1 MTTISKKTARQL
13 SYDNL
18 RNKYIAL
25 FKNIL
30 EFENLDIDS
39 KNYLMNKVLYNG
51 QIAAFNLKTP
61 SSVDYKE
68 LAFATFTEVSWK
80 WNDAPKEIRVLNA
93 RNAPYFP
100 EGALKVDEEAV
111 ILKLDFRPINYINE
125 YVQRIYD
132 IQATINT
139 NLIVHKLPFIIKST
153 DNKTVSTIER
163 ILANENIVS
172 LDDLTL
178 EVLETKAPYLI
189 DKLQLYLSETEA
201 ELLTIL
207 GIDNVKFEKKAQM
220 TKDEVNANN
229 EEITSYRR
237 LYKAKFEAFF
247 EKINEILGHN
257 ITIKEIEPDEIIVED
272 DGEEEVENELH
283 YR

>member
-1 MTTISKKTARQL
+1 MSMSRKNLRRL
-13 SYDNL
+13 SFDNL

-30 EFENLDIDS
+30 EFEGLDIDS
-39 KNYLMNKVLYNG
+39 KSYLMNKILYNG
-51 QIAAFNLKTP
+51 QIAAFNLRTP

-68 LAFATFTEVSWK
+68 LAFATFSEVSWK
-80 WNDAPKEIRVLNA
+80 WNDAPLEVLVLNA

-100 EGALKVDEEAV
+100 KSLLKVDEEVV

-220 TKDEVNANN
+220 TKDEINANN

-247 EKINEILGHN
+247 DKVNEILGHN
-257 ITIKEIEPDEIIVED
+257 ITIKEIQPDEIIVED
-272 DGEEEVENELH
+272 VSKEEVENE
-283 YR
+283 

>member
-1 MTTISKKTARQL
+1 MSISKKDLRRL
-13 SYDNL
+13 SFNNL

-39 KNYLMNKVLYNG
+39 KNYLMDKVLYNG
-51 QIAAFNLKTP
+51 KICAFNLQTP
-61 SSVDYKE
+61 ASVDYKE
-68 LAFATFTEVSWK
+68 LAFATFAEVSWK
-80 WNDAPKEIRVLNA
+80 WNNAPLEVSVLNE

-100 EGALKVDEEAV
+100 KSLLKVDEEAV

-125 YVQRIYD
+125 YVQRIFD

-153 DNKTVSTIER
+153 DNKTISTIER

-220 TKDEVNANN
+220 TKDEINANN

-247 EKINEILGHN
+247 DKVNEILGHN

-272 DGEEEVENELH
+272 VSEEEVEND
-283 YR
+283 

>member
-1 MTTISKKTARQL
+1 MSMSRKSLRRL
-13 SYDNL
+13 SFDNL

-30 EFENLDIDS
+30 EFEGLDIDS
-39 KNYLMNKVLYNG
+39 KSYLMDRILYNG
-51 QIAAFNLKTP
+51 QISAFNLETP
-61 SSVDYKE
+61 ASVDYKE
-68 LAFATFTEVSWK
+68 LAFATFTEFSWK
-80 WNDAPKEIRVLNA
+80 WNNSPLEVLVLNA

-100 EGALKVDEEAV
+100 KSLLKVDEEVV

-220 TKDEVNANN
+220 TKDEINANN

-247 EKINEILGHN
+247 DKINEILGHN
-257 ITIKEIEPDEIIVED
+257 ITIKEIQPDEIIVED
-272 DGEEEVENELH
+272 DSEEE
-283 YR
+283 

>member
-1 MTTISKKTARQL
+1 MSMSKKNLRRL
-13 SYDNL
+13 SFNNL

-39 KNYLMNKVLYNG
+39 KNYLMDKVLYNG
-51 QIAAFNLKTP
+51 QICAFNLQTP
-61 SSVDYKE
+61 ASVDYKE
-68 LAFATFTEVSWK
+68 LAFATFAEVSWK
-80 WNDAPKEIRVLNA
+80 WNNAPLEVSVLNE

-100 EGALKVDEEAV
+100 KSLLKVDEEVV

-125 YVQRIYD
+125 YVERIFD

-153 DNKTVSTIER
+153 DNKTISTIER

-220 TKDEVNANN
+220 TKDEINANN
-229 EEITSYRR
+229 EEITSYHR

-247 EKINEILGHN
+247 DKVNEILGHD
-257 ITIKEIEPDEIIVED
+257 IAIKEIQPDEIIVED
-272 DGEEEVENELH
+272 VSEEEVEND
-283 YR
+283 

>member
-1 MTTISKKTARQL
+1 MSISKKNLRRL
-13 SYDNL
+13 SFDNL

-30 EFENLDIDS
+30 EFEGLDIDS
-39 KNYLMNKVLYNG
+39 KSYLMDKVLYNG
-51 QIAAFNLKTP
+51 QISAFNLETP
-61 SSVDYKE
+61 ASVDYKE
-68 LAFATFTEVSWK
+68 LAFATFTEASWK
-80 WNDAPKEIRVLNA
+80 WNNAPLEVLVLNA

-100 EGALKVDEEAV
+100 KSLLKVDEEVV
-111 ILKLDFRPINYINE
+111 ILKLDFRPISYINE
-125 YVQRIYD
+125 YVGRIYD

-220 TKDEVNANN
+220 TKDEINANN

-257 ITIKEIEPDEIIVED
+257 ITIKEIQPDEVIVED
-272 DGEEEVENELH
+272 NSEEEVENDLH

>member
-1 MTTISKKTARQL
+1 MSISKRMARRL

-25 FKNIL
+25 FLNIL
-30 EFENLDIDS
+30 EFENLDMAS
-39 KNYLMNKVLYNG
+39 KNYLMNKILYNG

-61 SSVDYKE
+61 ESVDYKE
-68 LAFATFTEVSWK
+68 LAFATFNELSWG
-80 WNDAPKEIRVLNA
+80 WNDAPKEIRVINA
-93 RNAPYFP
+93 RSAPYFP
-100 EGALKVDEEAV
+100 EGVLKVDEEAI

-229 EEITSYRR
+229 EEITAYRQI
-237 LYKAKFEAFF
+237 LENKIEAFF
-247 EKINEILGHN
+247 NQINEVLGHDLK
-257 ITIKEIEPDEIIVED
+257 IKEKVKDDIIMKEEYID
-272 DGEEEVENELH
+272 DQ
-283 YR
+283 Y